1 RKLPDKPLTDIST
14 KEVAAMLNT
23 YVAEGKAASAK
34 LIRSTLVDVF
44 REAIA
49 EGHVATNPV
58 TATRTAKS
66 EVRRSRLTANEYV
79 EIYHAAEPLPIWLRL
94 AMDLAVVTGQRVG
107 DLCRMK
113 WSDINDNH
121 LHIEQSKTG
130 AKLAIPLTLT
140 IDALNISLADT
151 LQKCREASS
160 SETIIASKHHDPLS
174 PKTVSKYFTK
184 ARNASGLSFDGNPP
198 TFHELRSLSARLY
211 RNQIGDKFAQRL
223 LGHKSDLMAA
233 RYRDSRGREWD
244 KIEIDK

>member
-1 RKLPDKPLTDIST
+1 
-14 KEVAAMLNT
+14 M
-23 YVAEGKAASAK
+23 
-34 LIRSTLVDVF
+34 
-44 REAIA
+44 
-49 EGHVATNPV
+49 ATNPV

-160 SETIIASKHHDPLS
+160 SETIIASKHHDQLS

-223 LGHKSDLMAA
+223 LGHKSDSIAA

>member
-1 RKLPDKPLTDIST
+1 MPDKPLTDIST

-160 SETIIASKHHDPLS
+160 SETIIASKHYDPLS

-223 LGHKSDLMAA
+223 LGHKSDSMAA

>member
-1 RKLPDKPLTDIST
+1 MCD
-14 KEVAAMLNT
+14 
-23 YVAEGKAASAK
+23 
-34 LIRSTLVDVF
+34 
-44 REAIA
+44 
-49 EGHVATNPV
+49 
-58 TATRTAKS
+58 TRTAKS

-79 EIYHAAEPLPIWLRL
+79 AIYHAAEPLPIWLRL

-184 ARNASGLSFDGNPP
+184 ARNASGLSFDGDPP

-223 LGHKSDLMAA
+223 LGHKSDSMAA

>member
-1 RKLPDKPLTDIST
+1 SGSLSSQIKHSP
-14 KEVAAMLNT
+14 
-23 YVAEGKAASAK
+23 G
-34 LIRSTLVDVF
+34 
-44 REAIA
+44 
-49 EGHVATNPV
+49 NPG
-58 TATRTAKS
+58 RF
-66 EVRRSRLTANEYV
+66 
-79 EIYHAAEPLPIWLRL
+79 IWLRL

-121 LHIEQSKTG
+121 LHIKQSKTG

-223 LGHKSDLMAA
+223 LGHKSDSMAA

>member
-1 RKLPDKPLTDIST
+1 
-14 KEVAAMLNT
+14 
-23 YVAEGKAASAK
+23 
-34 LIRSTLVDVF
+34 
-44 REAIA
+44 
-49 EGHVATNPV
+49 
-58 TATRTAKS
+58 
-66 EVRRSRLTANEYV
+66 
-79 EIYHAAEPLPIWLRL
+79 
-94 AMDLAVVTGQRVG
+94 
-107 DLCRMK
+107 
-113 WSDINDNH
+113 
-121 LHIEQSKTG
+121 
-130 AKLAIPLTLT
+130 T